1 MNEWIRMA
9 NRKKLNDTY
18 IVDLGDHI
26 TVHSASLHTVQEAWE
41 IFGDPKK
48 TMRIHS
54 SQYGDEADWTGYTVP
69 TGILVENGGVVV
81 NLVKEVTGNG

>member
-48 TMRIHS
+48 TMRIRS
-54 SQYGDEADWTGYTVP
+54 SQYGDEAVWTGYTLPVA
-69 TGILVENGGVVV
+69 ILTEGDGVAVS
-81 NLVKEVTGNG
+81 LMKEGND